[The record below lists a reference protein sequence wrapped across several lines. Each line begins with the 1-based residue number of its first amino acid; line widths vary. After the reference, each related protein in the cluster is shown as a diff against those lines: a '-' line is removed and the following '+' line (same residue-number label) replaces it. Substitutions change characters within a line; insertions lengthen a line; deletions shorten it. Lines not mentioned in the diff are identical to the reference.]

1 MHHCDAVWARR
12 VVSQQLHDWSLK
24 YCTSRQEDAGSL
36 VRPPERVRLK
46 MVDDDD
52 LSKKWLMMMMMYKK
66 WLMMMKRIQL
76 LRPQCRKDFLSSI
89 ARLLN
94 GGHKAGQF

>member
-24 YCTSRQEDAGSL
+24 YCTPRQEDAGSL

-52 LSKKWLMMMMMYKK
+52 LSKKWLMMT
-66 WLMMMKRIQL
+66 KRVQL
-76 LRPQCRKDFLSSI
+76 LRPQCRKDFFVFHCQV
-89 ARLLN
+89 AERWP
-94 GGHKAGQF
+94 